1 MSCASGKCIPPSW
14 CATQIEGGRIT
25 FRGVAWLDWVHDE
38 FVYLAV
44 ASTLLTTL
52 FSIGLCVAVAVGPTR
67 RGRGRGRGVA
77 VPCTVRPPPPV
88 PLGADQTWPALWG
101 RPDAA
106 CSWLYSFRP
115 RAMLC
120 PAAAG
125 NGHAED
131 FFMGRELNPRVG
143 AFDLKYFCELRPG
156 LIG

>member
-1 MSCASGKCIPPSW
+1 MPPSW

-52 FSIGLCVAVAVGPTR
+52 FSIGLYVAVAVAVAWPW
-67 RGRGRGRGVA
+67 GRPDVAVA

-88 PLGADQTWPALWG
+88 PRGADQTRPAPPRG